1 MIAASL
7 TPGHTGHRNNLGLPP
22 PRSTLPSQPRWTN
35 NDSCTSTCH
44 KPYDALPL
52 QISYHSL
59 LRQTKKNICST
70 IEAAE
75 PVTIPIM
82 HCHCNR
88 MLGPASR
95 SQFLPNLEPVLGIL
109 GRFPIPVS
117 NEVPSSKTSVETVQP
132 PLTQTPTERTRGES
146 TPHRFP
152 FAAWYITRNNGQKG
166 HPTPHPT
173 EGSMHHTR
181 HLPPTPLISF
191 RSRGTTLPS
200 LWLAFVIELLPPSHS
215 LCFLNFIELWGSKFI
230 GSTA

>member
-82 HCHCNR
+82 HCHCNPKGSPSTSCR
-88 MLGPASR
+88 LHVWIW
-95 SQFLPNLEPVLGIL
+95 PVF
-109 GRFPIPVS
+109 RFDACSDSV
-117 NEVPSSKTSVETVQP
+117 KTCV
-132 PLTQTPTERTRGES
+132 
-146 TPHRFP
+146 
-152 FAAWYITRNNGQKG
+152 
-166 HPTPHPT
+166 
-173 EGSMHHTR
+173 
-181 HLPPTPLISF
+181 
-191 RSRGTTLPS
+191 LPS
-200 LWLAFVIELLPPSHS
+200 VWQLPGRQKTEVIPKWSPSTLCKWHVSPKTICSAMEAALPHAAKKCTADCPRFNLPLRRNVNPPWSALFGSGLEGVARLALVLEEDTSS
-215 LCFLNFIELWGSKFI
+215 EREVE
-230 GSTA
+230 